1 MSRSVSLLVVVVLD
15 LVCSVA
21 SASEPQVST
30 PIPESSQS
38 PLLVHEDFPD
48 ETSQELRLARQS
60 LLIVDLGA
68 AAKQLRKAAANL
80 RNTSTQADD
89 VTKPRLND
97 SADEL
102 ESLAHRVES
111 GRVKSAHELDQP
123 SARAL
128 QRLSRHHYLM
138 AQRSW
143 LHKQRERTG
152 KQLRSAADN
161 LEHAA
166 RFSEQE
172 VQVATQT
179 VVKDVRLISSKLVE
193 GVGYGVDEV
202 GRGFENLGKQ
212 VESVGNGLEPT
223 QKTVLRSK

>member
-48 ETSQELRLARQS
+48 ETSQELRL
-60 LLIVDLGA
+60 
-68 AAKQLRKAAANL
+68 AKQLRKAAANL

-223 QKTVLRSK
+223 QETVLQGK